1 LARVPVTPRAVSDL
15 QTLIDGLGLPA
26 NALTRVKRSLGM
38 LERFP
43 SAGRALTGRWKG
55 SRFVI
60 GPWPWMIIVY
70 VHDPDDD
77 AVYVVAVHDGRSA
90 ASATTDN

>member
-1 LARVPVTPRAVSDL
+1 MARVLVTPRAVSDL

-26 NALTRVKRSLGM
+26 NALARVQQSLRM

-43 SAGRALTGRWKG
+43 LAGRALTGRWEG

-70 VHDPDDD
+70 VHDSDDD

-90 ASATTDN
+90 SSATTGH